1 MLYAA
6 IQQFLEKGYERT
18 TTAAIAKAAGMSPSS
33 FFAAFESKEALLL
46 RLVEEMFKSQ
56 FFHSEALLPDKG
68 DPVFLYSIRDIS
80 AASHNR
86 DIRSLAGALCRS
98 LYAADHRRIHQREYC
113 EKAAAAFR

>member
-1 MLYAA
+1 MPRGMQKKGMIREQKMLYAA

-68 DPVFLYSIRDIS
+68 DPVFLYSI
-80 AASHNR
+80 
-86 DIRSLAGALCRS
+86 
-98 LYAADHRRIHQREYC
+98 
-113 EKAAAAFR
+113 